1 MGRNGKNIPTF
12 AKVVEFV
19 NNNVGKIVTS
29 SEMLLGKAP
38 GRTSETAYLYKL
50 LKLGYVKAVNNGF
63 VMNKDTMYEII
74 KPFPP
79 YYNSVTLKDELRVYN
94 GLIPEKRDFATALNR
109 VKA

>member
-1 MGRNGKNIPTF
+1 MGRNGKKAPVFT
-12 AKVVEFV
+12 KVVEFV

-29 SEMLLGKAP
+29 SEMLLGKEP

-63 VMNKDTMYEII
+63 VMRKDTMYEII

-79 YYNSVTLKDELRVYN
+79 HYNSVTLMDELRVVN
-94 GLIPEKRDFATALNR
+94 GLIPENHRRK
-109 VKA
+109 VY